1 MFFFEKKYKK
11 RCTFYEKRLKIEEQI
26 YKFTFFLKGK
36 RIPSHR
42 LIYSKKL
49 YTFTNCALLRSFVNF
64 ARQNFKNKKIANM
77 RLNLNLLMLL
87 SIVVLMS
94 SCVSKKKWTQ
104 LLSDKEAT
112 DQMLA
117 AEKSKTAELEGK
129 VAGLES
135 DQAALKEET
144 VRLANE
150 VSQFK
155 SDLESSQ
162 ASAAEAMSKLKLS
175 ESDLSSL
182 KTNVQAAV
190 SGGGFDLSPK
200 DGRLFVTMTEPIL
213 FNSGSV
219 RVKKGY
225 KPTLESMAAVLKGN
239 PSLRLIIEGHSDNV
253 PVKAGV
259 AYSDNWDVSLARAKS
274 VVTKLTKMGVSPNQL
289 LPTGRG
295 EYDPVS
301 SENTAESRKMNRRVD
316 FIVMPDLKT
325 LIDAARP

>member
-1 MFFFEKKYKK
+1 
-11 RCTFYEKRLKIEEQI
+11 
-26 YKFTFFLKGK
+26 
-36 RIPSHR
+36 
-42 LIYSKKL
+42 
-49 YTFTNCALLRSFVNF
+49 
-64 ARQNFKNKKIANM
+64 M

-104 LLSDKEAT
+104 LLSEKESA

-135 DQAALKEET
+135 DQAALQEET
-144 VRLANE
+144 ARLVNE

-155 SDLESSQ
+155 NDLEGSQ
-162 ASAAEAMSKLKLS
+162 ATATEAMSKLKLS
-175 ESDLSSL
+175 ETELSSL

-200 DGRLFVTMTEPIL
+200 NGRLFVTMTEPIL

-219 RVKKGY
+219 RVKRDY
-225 KPTLESMAAVLKGN
+225 NPTLENMAAVLKGN

-253 PVKAGV
+253 PVKSGV

-274 VVTKLTKMGVSPNQL
+274 VVKKLTKLGVSPNQL

-295 EYDPVS
+295 EFDPLS
-301 SENTAESRKMNRRVD
+301 SDDSSESRKMNRRVD
-316 FIVMPDLKT
+316 FIVMPDLST
-325 LIDAARP
+325 LISAARP

>member
-1 MFFFEKKYKK
+1 
-11 RCTFYEKRLKIEEQI
+11 
-26 YKFTFFLKGK
+26 
-36 RIPSHR
+36 
-42 LIYSKKL
+42 
-49 YTFTNCALLRSFVNF
+49 
-64 ARQNFKNKKIANM
+64 M

-117 AEKSKTAELEGK
+117 AEKAKTAELEGK
-129 VAGLES
+129 VADLES

-144 VRLANE
+144 ARLANE

-175 ESDLSSL
+175 ETDLASL
-182 KTNVQAAV
+182 KTKVQSSV

-200 DGRLFVTMTEPIL
+200 NGRLFVTMAEPIL

-219 RVKKGY
+219 RVKRAY
-225 KPTLESMAAVLKGN
+225 NPTLESMVAVLKGN
-239 PSLRLIIEGHSDNV
+239 PSLRLIIEGHTDDV
-253 PVKAGV
+253 PVKEGVV
-259 AYSDNWDVSLARAKS
+259 AYADNWDVSLARAKS
-274 VVTKLTKMGVSPNQL
+274 VVAKLTKMGVNPNQL

-295 EYDPVS
+295 EYVPLS

-316 FIVMPDLKT
+316 FIVMPDLST
-325 LIDAARP
+325 LIEVAKP

>member
-1 MFFFEKKYKK
+1 
-11 RCTFYEKRLKIEEQI
+11 
-26 YKFTFFLKGK
+26 
-36 RIPSHR
+36 
-42 LIYSKKL
+42 
-49 YTFTNCALLRSFVNF
+49 
-64 ARQNFKNKKIANM
+64 M

-104 LLSDKEAT
+104 LLSEKESA

-117 AEKSKTAELEGK
+117 AEKAKTAELEGK

-135 DQAALKEET
+135 DQAALQSKYDTET
-144 VRLANE
+144 ARLANE

-155 SDLESSQ
+155 TDLESSQ
-162 ASAAEAMSKLKLS
+162 ATATEAMSKLKLS
-175 ESDLSSL
+175 ETDLATL
-182 KTNVQAAV
+182 QTNVRSAV
-190 SGGGFDLSPK
+190 SGGGFDLSPR
-200 DGRLFVTMTEPIL
+200 DGRLFVTMAEPIL

-219 RVKKGY
+219 RVKRSY
-225 KPTLESMAAVLKGN
+225 NPTLESVAAVLKGN

-274 VVTKLTKMGVSPNQL
+274 VVKKLTRMGVSPSQL

-295 EYDPVS
+295 EYNPLS
-301 SENTAESRKMNRRVD
+301 SDNSAESRKMNRRVD
-316 FIVMPDLKT
+316 FIVMPDLTT
-325 LIDAARP
+325 LVSAARP

>member
-1 MFFFEKKYKK
+1 
-11 RCTFYEKRLKIEEQI
+11 
-26 YKFTFFLKGK
+26 
-36 RIPSHR
+36 
-42 LIYSKKL
+42 
-49 YTFTNCALLRSFVNF
+49 
-64 ARQNFKNKKIANM
+64 M

-135 DQAALKEET
+135 DQATLKEET
-144 VRLANE
+144 ARLATE
-150 VSQFK
+150 VSQVK
-155 SDLESSQ
+155 NDLESSQ
-162 ASAAEAMSKLKLS
+162 ASASEAMSKLKLS

-182 KTNVQAAV
+182 KTKVQSAV

-200 DGRLFVTMTEPIL
+200 SGRLFVTMAEPIL

-219 RVKKGY
+219 RVKRDY
-225 KPTLESMAAVLKGN
+225 NPTLESMAAVLNGN

-274 VVTKLTKMGVSPNQL
+274 VVKKLIKMGVSPNQL

-295 EYDPVS
+295 EFDPLS
-301 SENTAESRKMNRRVD
+301 SDDSADSRKMNRRVD
-316 FIVMPDLKT
+316 FIVMPDLST
-325 LIDAARP
+325 LISAARP

>member
-1 MFFFEKKYKK
+1 
-11 RCTFYEKRLKIEEQI
+11 
-26 YKFTFFLKGK
+26 
-36 RIPSHR
+36 
-42 LIYSKKL
+42 
-49 YTFTNCALLRSFVNF
+49 
-64 ARQNFKNKKIANM
+64 M

-150 VSQFK
+150 VNQFK

-200 DGRLFVTMTEPIL
+200 DGRLFVTMAQPIL

-219 RVKKGY
+219 RVKKDY
-225 KPTLESMAAVLKGN
+225 KSTLDSMAAVLKGN

-295 EYDPVS
+295 EYAPLS
-301 SENTAESRKMNRRVD
+301 SDDTAESRKMNRRVD

-325 LIDAARP
+325 LINAARP

>member
-1 MFFFEKKYKK
+1 
-11 RCTFYEKRLKIEEQI
+11 
-26 YKFTFFLKGK
+26 
-36 RIPSHR
+36 
-42 LIYSKKL
+42 
-49 YTFTNCALLRSFVNF
+49 
-64 ARQNFKNKKIANM
+64 M

-104 LLSDKEAT
+104 LLSEKESA

-117 AEKSKTAELEGK
+117 AEKSKTAELEGT

-144 VRLANE
+144 ARLGNE
-150 VSQFK
+150 IIQFK

-162 ASAAEAMSKLKLS
+162 ASAAQVMEKLKLS
-175 ESDLSSL
+175 ESELSSL
-182 KTNVQAAV
+182 QTNVQSAV
-190 SGGGFDLSPK
+190 SGGGFDLSPR
-200 DGRLFVTMTEPIL
+200 DGRLFVTMADPIL

-219 RVKKGY
+219 RVKRDY
-225 KPTLESMAAVLKGN
+225 NSTLDSMAAVLTGN

-274 VVTKLTKMGVSPNQL
+274 VVKKLIKLGVSPNQL

-295 EYDPVS
+295 EYDPLS
-301 SENTAESRKMNRRVD
+301 SDNTTESRKMNRRVD
-316 FIVMPDLKT
+316 FIVMPDLGT
-325 LIDAARP
+325 LLSAARP